1 MAVFTLPCS
10 SSSLASPSLLPRFFF
25 LLLDL
30 VQSSRAVPCVPALS
44 PRCLCLL
51 NAGGYSPPNPSPHPA
66 SVLSFKLMS
75 VLKNVV
81 GMLVSLFIFMLHNL
95 LYRLRV
101 AGVNCVAVRI
111 MCAEKCGKESAFN
124 KSSKLQNGLLIFFF
138 LLNCFHSLYSR
149 FKKRH
154 RALPG

>member
-1 MAVFTLPCS
+1 MSPPCH
-10 SSSLASPSLLPRFFF
+10 LAASAS
-25 LLLDL
+25 
-30 VQSSRAVPCVPALS
+30 
-44 PRCLCLL
+44 L

-111 MCAEKCGKESAFN
+111 MCTEKCGKESAFN

-138 LLNCFHSLYSR
+138 LTELFSFTL
-149 FKKRH
+149 F
-154 RALPG
+154 PI